1 MGAIPHINNDSSRAN
16 STKSPLK
23 KPALSTKSFFHHDI
37 AILYLIQTLMIFDS
51 QYIYIYLFVY
61 ILSISSNS
69 NFLSKNNPSTYT
81 LRVTK
86 ITLQHLLRVI
96 KMTLKMHLKGNKKN
110 KLLNNMIRVV
120 ENDHK
125 IYTPHMCRV
134 M

>member
-1 MGAIPHINNDSSRAN
+1 
-16 STKSPLK
+16 
-23 KPALSTKSFFHHDI
+23 
-37 AILYLIQTLMIFDS
+37 MIFDS
-51 QYIYIYLFVY
+51 LYIYIFIY

-86 ITLQHLLRVI
+86 ITLKHLLRVI
-96 KMTLKMHLKGNKKN
+96 NMTLKIHLKGNKKN

-125 IYTPHMCRV
+125 NYTPHMCRV

>member
-1 MGAIPHINNDSSRAN
+1 
-16 STKSPLK
+16 
-23 KPALSTKSFFHHDI
+23 
-37 AILYLIQTLMIFDS
+37 MIFDS
-51 QYIYIYLFVY
+51 LYIYIFIY

-69 NFLSKNNPSTYT
+69 NFLSKKNHSTYT

-86 ITLQHLLRVI
+86 ITLKHLLRVI
-96 KMTLKMHLKGNKKN
+96 NMTLKIHLKGNKKN

-125 IYTPHMCRV
+125 NYTPHMCRV